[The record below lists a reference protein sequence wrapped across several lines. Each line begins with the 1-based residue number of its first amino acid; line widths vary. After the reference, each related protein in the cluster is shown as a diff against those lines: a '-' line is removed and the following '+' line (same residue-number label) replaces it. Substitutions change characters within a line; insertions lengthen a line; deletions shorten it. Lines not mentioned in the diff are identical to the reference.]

1 MKVKRFVRLKWV
13 KRFEVEHGCFLN
25 VLLICFRRCSNKLD
39 ASDKNV
45 NVGLSFP
52 HKKSEREKER
62 EKQNARLNLSLYISQ
77 RCCIKT
83 EKDRRRR
90 RKRGKVVERRVR
102 ATRKSAPAFKHDLP
116 IVCI

>member
-62 EKQNARLNLSLYISQ
+62 ERNKMRDLIFLFISHNDVVSKQR
-77 RCCIKT
+77 KT
-83 EKDRRRR
+83 GGGGDREEKLL
-90 RKRGKVVERRVR
+90 KEE
-102 ATRKSAPAFKHDLP
+102 
-116 IVCI
+116 